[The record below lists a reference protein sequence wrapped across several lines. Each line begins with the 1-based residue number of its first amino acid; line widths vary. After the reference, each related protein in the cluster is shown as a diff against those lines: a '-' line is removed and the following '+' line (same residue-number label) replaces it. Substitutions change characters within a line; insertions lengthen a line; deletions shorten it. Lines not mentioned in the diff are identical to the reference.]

1 MKKVS
6 PILQDLI
13 AAFKQLPGIGIK
25 SAQRIVFYLLEN
37 NNEKTLFLAETL
49 NNSLASVREC
59 TVCRM
64 YSEEELCEIC
74 KDNKR
79 DQNTLCIVE
88 TPADL
93 LALENTM
100 QFNGR
105 YFVLMGH
112 LSPID
117 GIGPEELKI
126 NADEFIKQKVI
137 AFAGIGN
144 PNNFFDL
151 LEYNN
156 INPIEKIAFPD
167 HYKYSKKELESLANK
182 ADNNNAI
189 LLTTEKDYLRIN
201 STLNKNI
208 KFLKIKVEIKNRN
221 KFIEEI
227 KKFI

>member
-1 MKKVS
+1 MKKFS

-13 AAFKQLPGIGIK
+13 EAFKQLPGIGIK

-64 YSEEELCEIC
+64 YSEEEVCEIC
-74 KDNKR
+74 NDNKR

-126 NADEFIKQKVI
+126 NQLEELFKRNPINEIIIATSPTVDGEATSAYIASVAQNFNIKATRI
-137 AFAGIGN
+137 AYGVPFGGEIEYVDSNTLVQAILNRNTIGN
-144 PNNFFDL
+144 Q
-151 LEYNN
+151 
-156 INPIEKIAFPD
+156 K
-167 HYKYSKKELESLANK
+167 
-182 ADNNNAI
+182 
-189 LLTTEKDYLRIN
+189 
-201 STLNKNI
+201 
-208 KFLKIKVEIKNRN
+208 
-221 KFIEEI
+221 
-227 KKFI
+227 